1 MSKCYSHDDTG
12 CYSMVGP
19 SQVECTINGNC
30 WGTSDACCP
39 ELKKNTGCKSV
50 PGSDSCS
57 CKCYENGDAE
67 PCNNNITKCA
77 ATCSNWG
84 SKNCLASN
92 NINNNTK
99 KLGDNSSQNTGL
111 SGIAILA
118 IVIGSMI
125 VVLLVLGFFM
135 KGNSG
140 TKKRKIRTRFKNH

>member
-19 SQVECTINGNC
+19 SRVECTINGNC

-67 PCNNNITKCA
+67 PCNNITKCA

-84 SKNCLASN
+84 SKNCVASN
-92 NINNNTK
+92 NINNNVK

-111 SGIAILA
+111 SGAAILA

-125 VVLLVLGFFM
+125 VVLLALGFFM
-135 KGNSG
+135 KGSSS
-140 TKKRKIRTRFKNH
+140 TKKRTRFKNH